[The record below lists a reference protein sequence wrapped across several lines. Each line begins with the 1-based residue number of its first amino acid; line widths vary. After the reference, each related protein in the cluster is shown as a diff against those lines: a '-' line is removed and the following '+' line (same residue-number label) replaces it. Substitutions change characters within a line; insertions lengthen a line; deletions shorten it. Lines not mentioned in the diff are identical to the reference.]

1 MGFSKAWF
9 SIGELRSRISKD
21 KRKYKFNKAF
31 LCEKKKELQILLKSI
46 MISTEI
52 PIRQFEKIQFFHVTR
67 CNKSFFISLGPAICL

>member
-31 LCEKKKELQILLKSI
+31 SCEKMREKKRIANSSKVNNDFNGNPD
-46 MISTEI
+46 T
-52 PIRQFEKIQFFHVTR
+52 
-67 CNKSFFISLGPAICL
+67 AI

>member
-31 LCEKKKELQILLKSI
+31 SCEKKRIANSSKVNNDFNGNPD
-46 MISTEI
+46 T
-52 PIRQFEKIQFFHVTR
+52 
-67 CNKSFFISLGPAICL
+67 AI